1 MKKIILFIALG
12 VILGGLIAYSAMR
25 YIAGQRVE
33 DEIAGFVD
41 KTPTLEKIN
50 YGKIRVGI
58 IWPAIHLEKIHI
70 KLAEYAQPILID
82 QIDLVVQKRGHSIPL
97 QAQAEI
103 RGVHLSTHHGLFQ
116 AVAAELQAMEYDD
129 VVGTAVLDYQYD
141 PSVKRLYLNNVSFQA
156 EGMGRLQF
164 ELTLTNFNLSGL
176 VAKGE
181 QINTVS
187 LLLALPTMGI
197 ASGRFTY
204 RDDSL
209 VQRLSR
215 LNFQQSGQKQ
225 SVYWHHVLT
234 QILAKE
240 KNEQIRRSISV
251 LQKFIDHP
259 DFITVT
265 LRPATSVPLLR
276 LIWMN
281 KPVDLLKLF
290 NVHITI

>member
-1 MKKIILFIALG
+1 MKKIILFIAFGIL
-12 VILGGLIAYSAMR
+12 LGGLIAYSAMR

-33 DEIAGFVD
+33 NEIAGFID
-41 KTPTLEKIN
+41 KTPALEKIN

-70 KLAEYAQPILID
+70 KLAEYAEPILID

-103 RGVHLSTHHGLFQ
+103 RGIRLSTHHGLFQ
-116 AVAAELQAMEYDD
+116 AVSAELQAMDYDD
-129 VVGTAVLDYQYD
+129 VVGTVVLDYQYD
-141 PSVKRLYLNNVSFQA
+141 PSVKRLDLKNVSFQA

-176 VAKGE
+176 VAKGD
-181 QINTVS
+181 QLNTVS
-187 LLLALPTMGI
+187 LFLALPTIGI

-204 RDDSL
+204 RDDSFA
-209 VQRLSR
+209 QRLSR
-215 LNFQQSGQKQ
+215 LHFPQSGQKQ

-240 KNEQIRRSISV
+240 KNEQVRRNISV
-251 LQKFIDHP
+251 LREFIDHP

-276 LIWMN
+276 LIWIN
-281 KPVDLLKLF
+281 KPLDLLNLF
-290 NVHITI
+290 NVQITI